1 MPNIMRVLLL
11 ISAVFFI
18 HTAFSC
24 DTTKFKTFFK
34 IGPGLAYHGGLEEFN
49 DLLSNNAVSKIAPSS
64 FSSLIQGKIQRN
76 NASYQLSFS
85 INNLNNRSSLP
96 QTQVIFNLYHFSLNY
111 GTDLLKSNDQ
121 FRLEPF
127 IGLGGTFGDFFVFS
141 SDTLQSTNQV
151 LDGAQNLYYEQ
162 PKLALIAESGIR
174 CEYAATGKRMGY
186 FAELNAIVQFNAW
199 NWQIENMVLNK
210 LSVLRFNIGFRF
222 KLF

>member
-1 MPNIMRVLLL
+1 MPNKMRVLLL

-18 HTAFSC
+18 HTAFSS

-34 IGPGLAYHGGLEEFN
+34 IAPGLAYHGGLEEFN
-49 DLLSNNAVSKIAPSS
+49 DLLSNNAVSKIAPNS

-174 CEYAATGKRMGY
+174 CEYAAMGKRMGY
-186 FAELNAIVQFNAW
+186 FAELNAIVQFNDW